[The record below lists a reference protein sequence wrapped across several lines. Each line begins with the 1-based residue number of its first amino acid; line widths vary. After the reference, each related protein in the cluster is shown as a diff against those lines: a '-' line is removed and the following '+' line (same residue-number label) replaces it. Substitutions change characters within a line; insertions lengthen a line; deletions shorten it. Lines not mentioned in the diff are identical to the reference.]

1 MHTPTH
7 RCTGHARALFCS
19 LARSPTH
26 TQTHT
31 NTGLRHVC
39 TCVVLARQSNRELYL
54 DASLSLCASF
64 ILDLLTGRGG
74 GSSHGGSGIDA
85 SVAAGA
91 FESPLKLTQEQE
103 WKDSCELVPEEEM
116 YGFVLR
122 AHPWTNWHPV
132 IEGTCNLTAFES
144 RPRIAIT
151 SIYAVKPAS
160 MSDKAY
166 IAEKTSFYAKLL
178 HQQEVFEHARECMR
192 TLRSR
197 GRKLPAQGHR
207 RADQAVVSNATDE
220 SSRPK
225 SARTRAG
232 GHLRE
237 RVAAHSLLG
246 DAALRSGLVEAQTE
260 LPVGGKVLGVH
271 VRYTDNLVD
280 SNKVQNGLVTAL
292 DDFVQAIEHA
302 LVVLGAQGCAE
313 GHRGGVRVLL
323 CTDNHAVRSY
333 MRERGVACVGPPM
346 VSRDRYSQALFEMLL
361 LASSDLII
369 GRYVRA

>member
-1 MHTPTH
+1 M
-7 RCTGHARALFCS
+7 
-19 LARSPTH
+19 LARH
-26 TQTHT
+26 
-31 NTGLRHVC
+31 
-39 TCVVLARQSNRELYL
+39 SNRELYL

-64 ILDLLTGRGG
+64 ILDLLSGRGG
-74 GSSHGGSGIDA
+74 GSSHGGGGIDA

-103 WKDSCELVPEEEM
+103 WKDRCELVPEEKM

-122 AHPWTNWHPV
+122 AHPWTNWHPL

-178 HQQEVFEHARECMR
+178 HKQKVFGHARECMR

-197 GRKLPAQGHR
+197 GRKLPAQARAQGHR
-207 RADQAVVSNATDE
+207 RADEAVEDFSNATHE

-225 SARTRAG
+225 SARTRPG

-237 RVAAHSLLG
+237 RVAAHGLPG

-260 LPVGGKVLGVH
+260 LQVGGKVLGVH

-292 DDFVQAIEHA
+292 DDFVEAIEHA

-313 GHRGGVRVLL
+313 GHKGGGGVRVLL
-323 CTDNHAVRSY
+323 CTDNHAVRNY
-333 MRERGVACVGPPM
+333 MRQRGLACVAPPI
-346 VSRDRYSQALFEMLL
+346 VSRDRYPQALFEMLL

-369 GRYVRA
+369 GRCARA